1 MIKLVLLSAAFAVT
15 TLVSAQA
22 HCGNCDQK
30 DCKKG
35 DKKDD
40 HKKELVTKIQP

>member
-1 MIKLVLLSAAFAVT
+1 MIKLLLLSAAFAVT

-22 HCGNCDQK
+22 HCGTCDHK
-30 DCKKG
+30 DDKKS

-40 HKKELVTKIQP
+40 QKKELVTEVQP